1 MEEARKRQA
10 DGAADGG
17 GGGGGGGDPAAKKP
31 RPAEARAEP
40 QGGGG
45 GAGQDEDGDD
55 CILAWLALGD
65 DAVSELLN
73 LLEPAESPPCSS
85 SPSSASAAGGGAAF
99 NFKVRFIDDP
109 YASPVVFQSSSSFVT
124 INGNE
129 ESCGSSFSESEST
142 VMASIDTRGIGALRG
157 GGGGAE
163 AGRGRGPEV
172 GGAWASGSEEGE
184 APRGCGVVLEG
195 WDCLFGA
202 DADDDA
208 VAGFLGVVEEE
219 ELLLTGLK

>member
-17 GGGGGGGDPAAKKP
+17 GGVDPAAKKT
-31 RPAEARAEP
+31 RPAEERAEP
-40 QGGGG
+40 QGGG
-45 GAGQDEDGDD
+45 GAGQDEDGDE

-157 GGGGAE
+157 GAE
-163 AGRGRGPEV
+163 AGRGRGPEL

>member
-17 GGGGGGGDPAAKKP
+17 GGGGGDPDAKKP

-40 QGGGG
+40 QSGG
-45 GAGQDEDGDD
+45 GAGQDEDDDD
-55 CILAWLALGD
+55 CILAWLALDD

-85 SPSSASAAGGGAAF
+85 SPSSAAGGGAAF

-157 GGGGAE
+157 GCGDAE
-163 AGRGRGPEV
+163 AGRDRGPEV

-208 VAGFLGVVEEE
+208 VAGFLGVEEE
-219 ELLLTGLK
+219 EGLLLTGLK